1 MFEQSVL
8 DNSRQRRSK
17 WSWMGLVVQLGLV
30 TSMLLVPMVS
40 PELLS
45 VMLPKALIY
54 VPMKPVQPV
63 EVEVQPAQSA
73 STANANS
80 VVVARQTVRV
90 FRAPST
96 IQPVANIID
105 PEGYAPPAFTIG
117 TGNVLANTADLAG
130 TTIGVGIGPTA
141 PPPRAPEPVKTQP
154 AQRIRVGGNVRPPQ
168 ILQRINP
175 AYPPL
180 AKQARI
186 SGLVKLEG
194 IIAKDGTVQQ
204 LKVVSGHPLLAPA
217 ALEAVRQWRYNPT
230 LLNGEPVEVISP
242 IDVNFILSN

>member
-63 EVEVQPAQSA
+63 EVEVQPAQST
-73 STANANS
+73 SPANANS
-80 VVVARQTVRV
+80 VVVATQPRRPFT
-90 FRAPST
+90 APT
-96 IQPVANIID
+96 GRINPVANIID
-105 PEGYAPPAFTIG
+105 SGDYAPPA
-117 TGNVLANTADLAG
+117 
-130 TTIGVGIGPTA
+130 A
-141 PPPRAPEPVKTQP
+141 PPPRAPEPAKTQP
-154 AQRIRVGGNVRPPQ
+154 AQRIRVGGNVRAPQ

>member
-17 WSWMGLVVQLGLV
+17 WSWMGLVVQAGLV

-63 EVEVQPAQSA
+63 EVKVQPAQSA
-73 STANANS
+73 RAANTNS
-80 VVVARQTVRV
+80 VVATQPRRPFT
-90 FRAPST
+90 APT
-96 IQPVANIID
+96 GRINPIADIID
-105 PEGYAPPAFTIG
+105 SGDFAPPAFTFGPPSVSADSTGPVFAGSIG
-117 TGNVLANTADLAG
+117 NIPSG
-130 TTIGVGIGPTA
+130 
-141 PPPRAPEPVKTQP
+141 PPPKPPEPVKTQP
-154 AQRIRVGGNVRPPQ
+154 PQRIRVGGNVRAPQ